1 MSSDFLQKHQW
12 FLKANF
18 LYFQSLQRGIRYPW
32 LLYFV
37 YILNKL
43 INHWPVLLHS
53 LYNMTMGTSIRL
65 HKKPIIFLI
74 LLSLC
79 FTIWMSY
86 GRTKKTSLSGYSRS
100 EGLKAEGPSF
110 MLNGKPFTILS
121 GAMHY
126 FRIVPQ
132 YWEDRLLKLKAM
144 GLNTVET

>member
-1 MSSDFLQKHQW
+1 
-12 FLKANF
+12 
-18 LYFQSLQRGIRYPW
+18 
-32 LLYFV
+32 
-37 YILNKL
+37 
-43 INHWPVLLHS
+43 
-53 LYNMTMGTSIRL
+53 
-65 HKKPIIFLI
+65 
-74 LLSLC
+74 
-79 FTIWMSY
+79 MSY